1 MAGIQDEEEFDAF
14 AAGLDIRPAAAG
26 MEVPWL
32 CLGGEFDELSPI
44 EHTYELAATMKDHAS
59 LVVYEGAGHG
69 LAGVPST
76 MIGPDWRTFAADWLL
91 DRANGVPD
99 EEMSLFVTRTGATES
114 RPHPRD
120 TP

>member
-1 MAGIQDEEEFDAF
+1 M
-14 AAGLDIRPAAAG
+14 L
-26 MEVPWL
+26 
-32 CLGGEFDELSPI
+32 
-44 EHTYELAATMKDHAS
+44 
-59 LVVYEGAGHG
+59 
-69 LAGVPST
+69 
-76 MIGPDWRTFAADWLL
+76 GPDWRTFAADWLL